1 MTHVNAAGRFENCCE
16 DCDCT
21 LPLPHVAHPP
31 GKPLSI
37 REELVARITRSLTN
51 YPTRTPED
59 QARNIV
65 SWLTLDFD
73 IDRSAIR

>member
-1 MTHVNAAGRFENCCE
+1 MTHINAAGRFEACCE

-37 REELVARITRSLTN
+37 REELVQRIARSLESH
-51 YPTRTPED
+51 PTRDPLD
-59 QARNIV
+59 AARNIV

-73 IDRSAIR
+73 IDRTVIR